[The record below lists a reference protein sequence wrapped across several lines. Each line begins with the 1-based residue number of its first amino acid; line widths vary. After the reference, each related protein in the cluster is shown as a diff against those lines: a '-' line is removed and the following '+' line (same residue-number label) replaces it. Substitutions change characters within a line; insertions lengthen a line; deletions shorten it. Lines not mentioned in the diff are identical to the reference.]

1 MQGLKKILNDIFIK
15 GCYNPFH
22 KPTCNSEIKYIVTK
36 SPFSVKFE
44 KLYNQTS
51 LINHMSNEARILSND
66 LEEFIKYFTEES
78 SKVYIKEV
86 ARKCNETKIHE
97 SYGNFQLFCHRD
109 QIKSIS
115 NHAESI
121 IEDMT
126 NIKEKL
132 YTITALYDLLKNLG
146 DSKHQMN

>member
-1 MQGLKKILNDIFIK
+1 M
-15 GCYNPFH
+15 
-22 KPTCNSEIKYIVTK
+22 KYIVKK

-44 KLYNQTS
+44 KLYNHTS
-51 LINHMSNEARILSND
+51 LMISMSAESKMLSND

-78 SKVYIKEV
+78 SKLFIKEV
-86 ARKCNETKIHE
+86 ARKCKETKIHE

-115 NHAESI
+115 NHADSI

-146 DSKHQMN
+146 DSTHQMN